1 MAKKKKPFTKLQC
14 KECKEI
20 NYFTKKSK
28 GLEEE
33 KGKLELKKFCLS
45 CHKHTLHKETKK

>member
-20 NYFTKKSK
+20 NYFSKKSK
-28 GLEEE
+28 GMDEE
-33 KGKLELKKFCLS
+33 KKKLELKKFCSS
-45 CHKHTLHKETKK
+45 CGKHTLHKEGKK